1 MIGTIFLELRLDF
14 RPGLARLRPAWLLP
28 RGSQFRDDQQILRRP
43 MGRRG
48 KACLMS
54 FDPRRHLGKLDR
66 LDLTDEA
73 KLALIH
79 SLNDWAKA
87 FVGRAFGDLP
97 AQTVRTLSETTD
109 SNTARDIVPSPGK
122 PATERRT
129 P

>member
-1 MIGTIFLELRLDF
+1 
-14 RPGLARLRPAWLLP
+14 
-28 RGSQFRDDQQILRRP
+28 
-43 MGRRG
+43 
-48 KACLMS
+48 MS

-97 AQTVRTLSETTD
+97 AQTTRALSETADT
-109 SNTARDIVPSPGK
+109 NTARDIVTSTSK
-122 PATERRT
+122 PVTERRS